1 MKWWFSKKEKRS
13 EAPHQ
18 ETTTSICD
26 EVNQG
31 IGLLQKLL
39 NLKDYGAMHQ
49 SAFFSAV
56 SLISNSIA
64 QMSWELK
71 SFDEDVNI
79 DDKFLKDLWANSQLT
94 QFMTVKSMIKDCLL
108 HGNGFAYIERD
119 KGGKPKSIKY
129 LPFGE
134 CNIFYNKVTGILL
147 YQCPRIS
154 SSMIEPVD
162 IIHLRMLTKD
172 GINGI
177 SILDY
182 ANSTIKLS
190 ASAEKAAHEFFSS
203 GMTVQGVLSTETPR
217 LTKDQREA
225 IRSAWNESQLGAGA
239 GLAVLEGGM
248 KYTPVSSNSKDA
260 ELLETRL
267 FNVQEVARF
276 FNISPVLLGDLSKSS
291 YNSIEQAQL
300 QFVINTLA
308 PYIAM
313 LEQEINNKL
322 IMPSMKYNYYIDI
335 VEEDIIKQD
344 KQSQANYLNTLVNSG
359 ILTRNEA
366 RKKLGYPPVEGG
378 DELMV
383 SYSDPNQNKINQ
395 ENQEDK
401 NTDENKDE
409 E

>member
-1 MKWWFSKKEKRS
+1 
-13 EAPHQ
+13 
-18 ETTTSICD
+18 
-26 EVNQG
+26 
-31 IGLLQKLL
+31 
-39 NLKDYGAMHQ
+39 
-49 SAFFSAV
+49 
-56 SLISNSIA
+56 
-64 QMSWELK
+64 
-71 SFDEDVNI
+71 
-79 DDKFLKDLWANSQLT
+79 
-94 QFMTVKSMIKDCLL
+94 MTVKSMIKDCLL

-134 CNIFYNKVTGILL
+134 CNIFYNKVTGVLL

-182 ANSTIKLS
+182 ANSTIK
-190 ASAEKAAHEFFSS
+190 
-203 GMTVQGVLSTETPR
+203 
-217 LTKDQREA
+217 
-225 IRSAWNESQLGAGA
+225 LGAGA

-378 DELMV
+378 DELTV
-383 SYSDPNQNKINQ
+383 SFTDVNQNKV
-395 ENQEDK
+395 NQEDK

-409 E
+409 EQ

>member
-1 MKWWFSKKEKRS
+1 MSWFNFRKEKRS
-13 EAPHQ
+13 NEPHK
-18 ETTTSICD
+18 ETNHSVCD
-26 EVNQG
+26 EVNEG
-31 IGLLQKLL
+31 IGLIQKLL

-71 SFDEDVNI
+71 SYNEDDVP
-79 DDKFLKDLWANSQLT
+79 DDKFLKDLFYNSQLT
-94 QFMTVKSMIKDCLL
+94 QFMIIKNMIKDCLL

-119 KGGKPKSIKY
+119 KAGKPISLKY
-129 LPFGE
+129 LPFGD
-134 CNIFYNKVTGILL
+134 CNIFYNKVTGVLL

-154 SSMIEPVD
+154 NKMIEPID
-162 IIHLRMLTKD
+162 ILHVRMITKD

-182 ANSTIKLS
+182 ANSSIKLS

-267 FNVQEVARF
+267 FNVQEIARF
-276 FNISPVLLGDLSKSS
+276 FNMSPVLLGDLSKSS
-291 YNSIEQAQL
+291 YNAVEQAQL
-300 QFVINTLA
+300 AFVLNTLA
-308 PYIAM
+308 PYISM
-313 LEQEINNKL
+313 LEQEINAKL
-322 IMPSMKYNYYIDI
+322 ILPSQKYKYYIDI

-344 KQSQANYLNTLVNSG
+344 KQSQANYLNTLVQSG
-359 ILTRNEA
+359 IITRNEA
-366 RKKLGYPPVEGG
+366 RKKLGYHAVEGG

-383 SYSDPNQNKINQ
+383 AYSDPNQNKINQ
-395 ENQEDK
+395 DK
-401 NTDENKDE
+401 NTDENNDE
-409 E
+409 EQ

>member
-1 MKWWFSKKEKRS
+1 M
-13 EAPHQ
+13 
-18 ETTTSICD
+18 
-26 EVNQG
+26 
-31 IGLLQKLL
+31 
-39 NLKDYGAMHQ
+39 
-49 SAFFSAV
+49 
-56 SLISNSIA
+56 
-64 QMSWELK
+64 
-71 SFDEDVNI
+71 
-79 DDKFLKDLWANSQLT
+79 
-94 QFMTVKSMIKDCLL
+94 
-108 HGNGFAYIERD
+108 
-119 KGGKPKSIKY
+119 
-129 LPFGE
+129 
-134 CNIFYNKVTGILL
+134 
-147 YQCPRIS
+147 
-154 SSMIEPVD
+154 
-162 IIHLRMLTKD
+162 
-172 GINGI
+172 
-177 SILDY
+177 
-182 ANSTIKLS
+182 
-190 ASAEKAAHEFFSS
+190 
-203 GMTVQGVLSTETPR
+203 
-217 LTKDQREA
+217 
-225 IRSAWNESQLGAGA
+225 GAGA

-378 DELMV
+378 DELTV
-383 SYSDPNQNKINQ
+383 SFTDVNQNKV
-395 ENQEDK
+395 NQEDK

-409 E
+409 EQ